1 MICLLDYAD
10 FLTEAPCY
18 LAYVWMSGRFCRRY
32 LGASRKNIFL
42 FVALVFCGWL
52 VLNIVNRQ
60 YSVPYI
66 FLTALGHLFFTG
78 LILLLFGEG
87 KGKRVLAASMLT
99 AAMTLAGNFSVSLL
113 SCLVLS
119 FQYFAEKIP
128 EPIIHETEAGL
139 IGCVGFFLVILAVYW
154 MSERLTSV
162 FGSRRGKW
170 YLVSAIPLFAV
181 TAVIDVVNWGASNG
195 IMVSSR
201 RNQELYYDQ
210 IFSHVEICVL
220 TGLSIFAAAVFL
232 FGMDRLYLEQKKSSR
247 YQSQVAVYK
256 MLTEQYRQSERL
268 RHDMKNHIIALSGLF
283 QNKEW
288 EKLSRYI
295 KNMESVVLETG
306 GDATGSKA
314 VDALL
319 YQKRKQAEQEQIL
332 WECDV
337 QIPNGCGI
345 DEFDLCVLFGNILD
359 NALEACKRVQNR
371 ERRFV
376 RIQAKT
382 VKKCFFLEV
391 KNSMDPARHGEKK
404 EAPGQGN
411 FREHGIG
418 LFNIN
423 DTVRQ
428 YNGVTEI
435 EAENGI
441 FSISVLMPMYAA
453 VHDSKRTV

>member
-1 MICLLDYAD
+1 
-10 FLTEAPCY
+10 
-18 LAYVWMSGRFCRRY
+18 
-32 LGASRKNIFL
+32 
-42 FVALVFCGWL
+42 
-52 VLNIVNRQ
+52 
-60 YSVPYI
+60 
-66 FLTALGHLFFTG
+66 
-78 LILLLFGEG
+78 
-87 KGKRVLAASMLT
+87 
-99 AAMTLAGNFSVSLL
+99 
-113 SCLVLS
+113 
-119 FQYFAEKIP
+119 
-128 EPIIHETEAGL
+128 
-139 IGCVGFFLVILAVYW
+139 
-154 MSERLTSV
+154 
-162 FGSRRGKW
+162 
-170 YLVSAIPLFAV
+170 
-181 TAVIDVVNWGASNG
+181 VVNWGASNG